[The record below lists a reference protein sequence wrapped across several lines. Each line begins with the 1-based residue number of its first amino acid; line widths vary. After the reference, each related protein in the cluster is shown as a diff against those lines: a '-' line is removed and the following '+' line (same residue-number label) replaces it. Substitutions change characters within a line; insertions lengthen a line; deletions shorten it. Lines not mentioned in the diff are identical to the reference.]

1 MATDTTKKVIVDI
14 DGTIAKVGERIK
26 YLKQSPKDWDS
37 FYNACFDDEPI
48 QAIVDLVNKLSWEY
62 DIVFCTGRRESIRW
76 QTAQWLNEH
85 FGESAAFY
93 YRSDDLLMRPDKD
106 HRHDTEVKPELLARA
121 GLTTD
126 NVAFILE
133 DRNSMVKRW
142 REIGFTCLQV
152 AEGDF

>member
-1 MATDTTKKVIVDI
+1 MRKKVIVDI
-14 DGTIAKVGERIK
+14 DGTVAKVGERIK
-26 YLKQSPKDWDS
+26 FLQQSPKDWDS

-48 QAIVDLVNKLSWEY
+48 PAIVDLVNKLSWEY
-62 DIVFCTGRRESIRW
+62 DIVFCTGRRGSVRS

-85 FGESAAFY
+85 FGDCGAFY
-93 YRSDDLLMRPDKD
+93 HCPDDLLMRPDKD

-142 REIGFTCLQV
+142 RELGFTCLQV